1 MTQGWLGLKR
11 QIGREWRL
19 SCRQLGVLI
28 NASLFFLMLIIFFP
42 LTLQPEPGLLRQIAP
57 GLIWL
62 ALLLSMLL
70 SADRLFKQDYEQGIL
85 EQWLVSGR
93 SLPLLLMVKIGV
105 LWLITLLP
113 LLVIMPLF
121 SLFFGLN
128 AAEIEILLI
137 SVVLGSPALF
147 YLCALASV
155 LGMSVNQQF
164 TLLALIFLPLTL
176 PVLIF
181 GSGCLALFL
190 QGQPVQAYLALLAAF
205 SLLAMALLPWAIAGV
220 IRISLGD

>member
-1 MTQGWLGLKR
+1 MSPNWIRFKR
-11 QIGREWRL
+11 QIAREWRL

-28 NASLFFLMLIIFFP
+28 NTSLFFLMVLIFFP
-42 LTLQPEPGLLRQIAP
+42 LTLQPEASLLRQIAP

-62 ALLLSMLL
+62 ALLLAMLL

-85 EQWLVSGR
+85 EQWLVCGQ
-93 SLPLLLMVKIGV
+93 SLPGLLLVKIAV
-105 LWLITLLP
+105 LWLITLIP
-113 LLVIMPLF
+113 LFLMMPLIALFF
-121 SLFFGLN
+121 SLT
-128 AAEIEILLI
+128 AAETQILALSI
-137 SVVLGSPALF
+137 ALGSPALF

-181 GSGCLALFL
+181 GSGSLGLFM

-205 SLLAMALLPWAIAGV
+205 SLLAIALLPWAIAAV